1 VIACGTVS
9 TGGCESATVMVKDVV
24 AVFERV
30 SVAVHFT
37 FVEPIRKV
45 VPDAGAQLG
54 GTGPSTTSTAMGVGH
69 VTLAPCGPLASR
81 VKLAGTL
88 EKSGGV
94 VS

>member
-1 VIACGTVS
+1 
-9 TGGCESATVMVKDVV
+9 
-24 AVFERV
+24 
-30 SVAVHFT
+30 
-37 FVEPIRKV
+37 
-45 VPDAGAQLG
+45 
-54 GTGPSTTSTAMGVGH
+54 MGVGH